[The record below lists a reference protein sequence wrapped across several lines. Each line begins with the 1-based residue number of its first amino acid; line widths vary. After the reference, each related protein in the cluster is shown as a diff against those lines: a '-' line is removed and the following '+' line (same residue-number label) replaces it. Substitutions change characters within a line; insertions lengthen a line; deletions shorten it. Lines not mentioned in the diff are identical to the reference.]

1 MDLHWPENKLNIL
14 ISKYL
19 QSGCNGI
26 CLVFVPG
33 IHYIYVYIRFIFS
46 VCEIGSGFFR
56 DSDYIL
62 GQCIAATLSQGG
74 WGGGLL

>member
-26 CLVFVPG
+26 CLVFVPD
-33 IHYIYVYIRFIFS
+33 IYILFIFS
-46 VCEIGSGFFR
+46 VREIGSGFFR